1 MTDGPRPRPDGTAR
15 HDWRFDPAM
24 SDDELEAWAGQFVD
38 AVLGDRSLP
47 PEMDEHPPE
56 IV

>member
-1 MTDGPRPRPDGTAR
+1 MTDGPRPRPTSTAR
-15 HDWRFDPAM
+15 HYWRFDPAM

-38 AVLGDRSLP
+38 AVLGDGSLP